1 MTKISDAHEAELLA
15 SADEKPARASAR
27 VKKTKKSRKDTD
39 IIDITAT
46 PVSDDSGTPAAPS
59 GKNADESEKKSGRR
73 KGFFGF

>member
-39 IIDITAT
+39 IIDIN
-46 PVSDDSGTPAAPS
+46 V
-59 GKNADESEKKSGRR
+59 
-73 KGFFGF
+73 FFIFVFVIHSNSFQNYFLNTHAL